1 MKKLNFI
8 LAIIFIMVS
17 LSGCALQDP
26 KYINLSTKP
35 NNHYYTDEIHR
46 KILNN
51 ESFKLYVFNT
61 NLYKSL
67 EVSSDE
73 NIIIENFIQSLVSD
87 NYLDENVESKEPY
100 KIKIV
105 FKDAKFLIKVFNN
118 STISISPWDGNYKED
133 VISIKDLPLAY
144 NLYDFCT
151 HIENKPLER

>member
-35 NNHYYTDEIHR
+35 NNHYYTDEIHK

-100 KIKIV
+100 RIKIV
-105 FKDAKFLIKVFNN
+105 FKDTKFLIKVFNN
-118 STISISPWDGNYKED
+118 NIISISPWDGNYKED

-151 HIENKPLER
+151 HIENKPLEK